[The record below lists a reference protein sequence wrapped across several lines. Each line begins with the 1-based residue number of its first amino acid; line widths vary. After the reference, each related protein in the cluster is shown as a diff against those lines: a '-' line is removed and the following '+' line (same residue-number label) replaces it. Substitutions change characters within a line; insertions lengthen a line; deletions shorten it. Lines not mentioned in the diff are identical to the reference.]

1 LDSFCQSWKA
11 AMLNR
16 KEFQQRAQTIEELV
30 AKLESISDPD
40 HRAATKHLLHA
51 LTDLYGSGIER
62 MMELAHQMGAPGAA
76 LIESFERDDIVKGL
90 LLLHGLHSQDLE
102 SRLLQALE
110 KTRPYLKSHGGNVE
124 LVSVND
130 AGVVKL
136 RLEGSC
142 HGCPSSSVTMKLA
155 IEDAIYEAA
164 PDILALEV
172 EGVAE
177 EPVRAKSV
185 GFVPIEQLSG
195 NAHKPAAAARD
206 QVEWEEIF
214 GLDSILPGIAR
225 KMDAGGKDIV
235 VCRVNEALYA
245 YENSCAACGKSLE
258 GALLDSTT
266 LVCPSCERQ
275 FDIVRAG
282 RSLHAPNLH
291 LLPLPLLA
299 ENGRAR
305 VAVPLAAIAR
315 VEGAL

>member
-1 LDSFCQSWKA
+1 
-11 AMLNR
+11 MLNR

-40 HRAATKHLLHA
+40 HRAATKQLLHA
-51 LTDLYGSGIER
+51 LTDLYGTGLER
-62 MMELAHQMGAPGAA
+62 IMELAHQSGEPGAT
-76 LIESFERDDIVKGL
+76 LIENFERDDIVKGL

-102 SRLLQALE
+102 SRILQALE

-124 LVSVND
+124 LVSVSD

-136 RLEGSC
+136 RLDGSC
-142 HGCPSSSVTMKLA
+142 HGCPSSSVTLKLA

-172 EGVAE
+172 EGVTQE
-177 EPVRAKSV
+177 QPTKSV
-185 GFVPIEQLSG
+185 GFVPLEQLSG
-195 NAHKPAAAARD
+195 NGHKQAAPRE

-214 GLDSILPGIAR
+214 GLDTIQPGIAR

-235 VCRVNEALYA
+235 VCRVNESLYA

-258 GALLDSTT
+258 GALLESAT

-282 RSLHAPNLH
+282 RSLNAPGVH

-305 VAVPLAAIAR
+305 VAVPLAAIAPA
-315 VEGAL
+315 EGAL

>member
-1 LDSFCQSWKA
+1 
-11 AMLNR
+11 MLNR

-30 AKLESISDPD
+30 AKLESIADPD

-62 MMELAHQMGAPGAA
+62 MMELVHQSGQPAAA
-76 LIESFERDDIVKGL
+76 LIAAFERDDIVKGL
-90 LLLHGLHSQDLE
+90 LLLHGLHSEDLE
-102 SRLLQALE
+102 SRLNGALE

-124 LVSVND
+124 LVSVD
-130 AGVVKL
+130 ESGAVKL

-164 PDILALEV
+164 PDILSLEV

-177 EPVRAKSV
+177 EPVRTHAV
-185 GFVPIEQLSG
+185 GFVPLEQLSG
-195 NAHKPAAAARD
+195 NGHKQAPSGHD
-206 QVEWEEIF
+206 QVEWEELY
-214 GLDSILPGIAR
+214 GLDAILPGVAR

-235 VCRVNEALYA
+235 VCRVNESLYA

-258 GALLDSTT
+258 GALLDSAT
-266 LVCPSCERQ
+266 LVCPSCQRK
-275 FDIVRAG
+275 FDVVRAG
-282 RSLHAPNLH
+282 RSLAAPDLH

-305 VAVPLAAIAR
+305 VAVPLVAIAPA
-315 VEGAL
+315 EGAL

>member
-1 LDSFCQSWKA
+1 
-11 AMLNR
+11 MLNR

-40 HRAATKHLLHA
+40 HRAATQHLLQA
-51 LTDLYGSGIER
+51 LTGLYGSGLER
-62 MMELAHQMGAPGAA
+62 MMELAHSYGEPGAS
-76 LIESFERDDIVKGL
+76 LISKFESDDLVKGL

-102 SRLLQALE
+102 SRVLQGLE

-124 LVSVND
+124 LVSVDD

-172 EGVAE
+172 EGVTE
-177 EPVRAKSV
+177 ERPAKSV
-185 GFVPIEQLSG
+185 GFVPLEQLSASNG
-195 NAHKPAAAARD
+195 NGHAAAGPRK

-214 GLDSILPGIAR
+214 GLDSIQPGIAR

-235 VCRVNEALYA
+235 VCRVNESLYA

-258 GALLDSTT
+258 GALLDSAT
-266 LVCPSCERQ
+266 LVCPSCQRQ

-282 RSLHAPNLH
+282 RSLNAPDLH

-305 VAVPLAAIAR
+305 VAVPLAGVAPA
-315 VEGAL
+315 EGAL

>member
-1 LDSFCQSWKA
+1 
-11 AMLNR
+11 MLNR

-62 MMELAHQMGAPGAA
+62 MMELAHQMGEPAAA
-76 LIESFERDDIVKGL
+76 LIENFERDDIVKGL
-90 LLLHGLHSQDLE
+90 LLLHGLHSLDLE

-124 LVSVND
+124 LVSVDD

-164 PDILALEV
+164 PDILGLEV

-185 GFVPIEQLSG
+185 GFVPIEELSG
-195 NAHKPAAAARD
+195 NGHKAAAARD
-206 QVEWEEIF
+206 HVEWEEIF

-235 VCRVNEALYA
+235 VCRVNESLYA
-245 YENSCAACGKSLE
+245 YENSCAACGKSLD
-258 GALLDSTT
+258 GALLDSAT

-282 RSLHAPNLH
+282 RSLHAPDLH

-305 VAVPLAAIAR
+305 VAVPLAAIAP

>member
-1 LDSFCQSWKA
+1 
-11 AMLNR
+11 MLNR
-16 KEFQQRAQTIEELV
+16 KEFQQRARTIEELV

-51 LTDLYGSGIER
+51 LTDLYGTGLEHI
-62 MMELAHQMGAPGAA
+62 MELAHQSGEPGAA

-90 LLLHGLHSQDLE
+90 LLLHGLHSLDLE
-102 SRLLQALE
+102 SRVHQALE

-124 LVSVND
+124 FISVDD
-130 AGVVKL
+130 AGIVKL

-142 HGCPSSSVTMKLA
+142 HGCPSSSVTLKLA

-172 EGVAE
+172 EGVTQE
-177 EPVRAKSV
+177 QPAKSV
-185 GFVPIEQLSG
+185 GFVPLEQLSG
-195 NAHKPAAAARD
+195 NGHKAAASRE

-214 GLDSILPGIAR
+214 GLDSIQPGIAR
-225 KMDAGGKDIV
+225 KMDAGGRDIV
-235 VCRVNEALYA
+235 VCRVNESLYA

-258 GALLDSTT
+258 GAHLESAT
-266 LVCPSCERQ
+266 LVCPSCARQ

-282 RSLHAPNLH
+282 RSLSAPDLH

-305 VAVPLAAIAR
+305 VAVPLAGIAPA
-315 VEGAL
+315 EGAL